1 VIKGVLGEC
10 RSRWASFGEGE
21 AVCLRLECEPFL
33 RKKCLRKQ
41 TNHGRR
47 HLYLVPFA
55 PADEELSRI
64 ESELERLTCTL
75 PRESIIRQ
83 SLSKSFT
90 VRVRNLEEAISF
102 SNGYAPEHLIVNI
115 KDAARYVWTNGL
127 ARLVPL
133 P

>member
-1 VIKGVLGEC
+1 MLLRTFERDVFKSKPIMADVIFTL
-10 RSRWASFGEGE
+10 F
-21 AVCLRLECEPFL
+21 
-33 RKKCLRKQ
+33 
-41 TNHGRR
+41 
-47 HLYLVPFA
+47 PFA